1 VAYDAGAFW
10 SCPPPG
16 VPAVVL
22 TVTLGRASS
31 RRAWTRAREHDDGAR
46 SREDN
51 MTRISAHRGGFDYGL
66 VGVNGRPL
74 DEFGRYERA
83 ITIGAE
89 FIELD
94 VRRTRDGRFI
104 CFHDE
109 TIDGLG
115 AVCDLDFAAIVA
127 HSESEPV
134 IPIERL
140 FAMAAGR
147 VICHVDLKS
156 VGHEVELVDI
166 ALDIL
171 GPSGFVVTT
180 TELSSIAAIRAARP
194 QVRAVLTLGKSMK
207 GLGLAAMARRRRD
220 EIIPARLVRECGA
233 RGLAMH
239 WAFASPP
246 LLRYARRMNLLVM
259 VWTVNPTWQLRHFL
273 GRNDVDVVV
282 TDRPFMATRVRA
294 GLTRLSGHLGSLPAG
309 ARELGPELGDSAW
322 SGDPVTP

>member
-1 VAYDAGAFW
+1 
-10 SCPPPG
+10 
-16 VPAVVL
+16 
-22 TVTLGRASS
+22 
-31 RRAWTRAREHDDGAR
+31 
-46 SREDN
+46 

-83 ITIGAE
+83 INIGAE

-109 TIDGLG
+109 VVDGLG
-115 AVCDLDFAAIVA
+115 AVSELDFATIAA
-127 HSESEPV
+127 HSSTAAV
-134 IPIERL
+134 IPLERL

-156 VGHEVELVDI
+156 VGHEVELADI
-166 ALDIL
+166 ALDLL

-180 TELSSIAAIRAARP
+180 TEPSSIAAIRAARP
-194 QVRAVLTLGKSMK
+194 EVRAVLTLGKSMK
-207 GLGLAAMARRRRD
+207 RLGLAAAARRRRD
-220 EIIPARLVRECGA
+220 EIVPGRLLRECGA

-239 WAFASPP
+239 WAFASPAM
-246 LLRYARRMNLLVM
+246 LRYARRMNLLVM
-259 VWTVNPTWQLRHFL
+259 VWTVNPTWQLRYFL
-273 GRNDVDVVV
+273 ARGDVDVVV
-282 TDRPFMATRVRA
+282 TDRPFMATRVRSA
-294 GLTRLSGHLGSLPAG
+294 LTRLTGHLGSLPTG
-309 ARELGPELGDSAW
+309 AREIGPELRDAGW